1 MINIK
6 TRIQK
11 ENYKKLVAACT
22 KANLNKAET
31 AALLGNAWVETYF
44 THYRENLNYSWFGLT
59 KTWPSIFKNNRL
71 LAEELAGK
79 PRAIANRVYANK
91 LGNGE
96 PESNDGW
103 TYRGL
108 GPLQITGATTYK
120 NVYHMHTLM
129 RRAAMTDVPVP
140 QSPRLYS
147 AAQHAEVTS
156 VAYWL
161 AYVRSPKWQEA
172 AVTDIADTLTLKSI
186 CYKINK
192 AGLKLGERM
201 AAADIFYRE
210 YL

>member
-1 MINIK
+1 MIKLK
-6 TRIQK
+6 TQVQK
-11 ENYKKLVAACT
+11 VNYKRLIDTCSYAG
-22 KANLNKAET
+22 LNKAET
-31 AALLGNAWVETYF
+31 AALLGNAWVETSL
-44 THYRENLNYSWFGLT
+44 TQYRENLNYSWFGLT
-59 KTWPSIFKNNRL
+59 KTWPSIFKNNRQ

-79 PRAIANRVYANK
+79 PRAIANKVYANK

-103 TYRGL
+103 THRGL
-108 GPLQITGATTYK
+108 GPLQITGAITWK
-120 NVYHMHTLM
+120 NVYQMHILM
-129 RRAAMTDVPVP
+129 QKASLTKVPVP

-147 AAQHAEVTS
+147 AAQHAEITS

-161 AYVRSPKWQEA
+161 AYVRSPKWQEPII
-172 AVTDIADTLTLKSI
+172 TDIADQLTLKSI

-201 AAADIFYRE
+201 AAADVFYRE